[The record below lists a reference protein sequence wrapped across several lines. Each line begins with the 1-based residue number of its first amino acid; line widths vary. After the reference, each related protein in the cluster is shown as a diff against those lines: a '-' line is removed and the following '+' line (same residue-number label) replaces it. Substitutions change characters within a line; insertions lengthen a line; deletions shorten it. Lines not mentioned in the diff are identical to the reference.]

1 MNPRDTWLKE
11 TRTLADALRPQPPT
25 EYVVDRLFGL
35 PSLNIVYGAPG
46 TMKSL
51 LLADLAVSVSIG
63 RAWLPPM
70 PHDQV
75 KPIATKACS
84 VLWLD
89 FDNGERRTANRFA
102 AFARAYHAP
111 EDAPLRY
118 LAMPSAPFDATK
130 TGSVVEMVDLIKTLD
145 AHFVVIDNL
154 LTVSGGKD
162 ENAPEIG
169 VAMINLRL
177 LSERTDAAV
186 VVIHH
191 ARKQS
196 GFRGGLGDD
205 LRGHSSIR
213 GAIDLG
219 LLVERE
225 EGSDIVTVKSTKT
238 RDVDV
243 EPFAALWTYNHITG
257 THDLET
263 AAFFGQK
270 VMGTE
275 TSGDI
280 EDAILRV
287 LAAAGKALNQSDLV
301 KAVKAEGV
309 QAGRDRIRSIAE
321 HMVQS
326 LKLKKSTGA
335 RGAALYAV

>member
-1 MNPRDTWLKE
+1 VEIQEVAYSTAYQL
-11 TRTLADALRPQPPT
+11 
-25 EYVVDRLFGL
+25 
-35 PSLNIVYGAPG
+35 
-46 TMKSL
+46 
-51 LLADLAVSVSIG
+51 SIIY
-63 RAWLPPM
+63 A
-70 PHDQV
+70 
-75 KPIATKACS
+75 KIS
-84 VLWLD
+84 
-89 FDNGERRTANRFA
+89 
-102 AFARAYHAP
+102 
-111 EDAPLRY
+111 
-118 LAMPSAPFDATK
+118 
-130 TGSVVEMVDLIKTLD
+130 
-145 AHFVVIDNL
+145 
-154 LTVSGGKD
+154 
-162 ENAPEIG
+162 
-169 VAMINLRL
+169 NLRL

-225 EGSDIVTVKSTKT
+225 ECSDIVTIKSTKT

-243 EPFAALWTYNHITG
+243 EPFAALWSYNHVPG

-309 QAGRDRIRSIAE
+309 QAGRDRIRSVAE

>member
-25 EYVVDRLFGL
+25 EYVVDGLIGL

-118 LAMPSAPFDATK
+118 LAMPSTPFDATK
-130 TGSVVEMVDLIKTLD
+130 TGSVVEMIDLIKSFG
-145 AHFVVIDNL
+145 ARFVVIDNL

-169 VAMINLRL
+169 TAMIIEFCINN
-177 LSERTDAAV
+177 
-186 VVIHH
+186 
-191 ARKQS
+191 RK
-196 GFRGGLGDD
+196 
-205 LRGHSSIR
+205 I
-213 GAIDLG
+213 
-219 LLVERE
+219 
-225 EGSDIVTVKSTKT
+225 
-238 RDVDV
+238 
-243 EPFAALWTYNHITG
+243 
-257 THDLET
+257 
-263 AAFFGQK
+263 
-270 VMGTE
+270 
-275 TSGDI
+275 
-280 EDAILRV
+280 
-287 LAAAGKALNQSDLV
+287 
-301 KAVKAEGV
+301 
-309 QAGRDRIRSIAE
+309 
-321 HMVQS
+321 
-326 LKLKKSTGA
+326 
-335 RGAALYAV
+335 